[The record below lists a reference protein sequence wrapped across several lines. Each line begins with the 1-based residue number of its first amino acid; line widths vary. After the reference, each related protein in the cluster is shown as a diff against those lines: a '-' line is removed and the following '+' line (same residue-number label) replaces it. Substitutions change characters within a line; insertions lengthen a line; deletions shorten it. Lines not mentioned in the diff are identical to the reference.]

1 MKKKFLVALLVAFLV
16 VPSLV
21 NADIINYNCDDDGDG
36 AIVMGTP
43 TLTHGSGDEH
53 TLTMSGIQNWYPAHV
68 VGDFNTDT
76 ELDPKVLI
84 DETVDNNTTFAWTD
98 YHIDIW
104 MTKDFSILSVITPE
118 DWTSVITQPV
128 SGQPIPNDGT
138 GWLGTID
145 YSVGSGS
152 PIAIGDEGEFGF
164 KISFLGKVA
173 FYTEQVPTPEPT
185 TMLLL
190 GLGALVFT
198 RRK

>member
-1 MKKKFLVALLVAFLV
+1 MKKNIVVALFAIFLVI
-16 VPSLV
+16 PSLV
-21 NADIINYNCDDDGDG
+21 NAEIIGWNCDDDGDG
-36 AIVMGTP
+36 AIIMGTP

-53 TLTMSGIQNWYPAHV
+53 TLSMSGIHNWYPAHV

-98 YHIDIW
+98 YHIDIG
-104 MTKDFSILSVITPE
+104 MTKTFTISNVITPE
-118 DWTSVITQPV
+118 DWTFVITQPV
-128 SGQPIPNDGT
+128 SGMPIPNGGT

-145 YSVGSGS
+145 YYVGSGS

-164 KISFLGKVA
+164 KVSFLGNIE
-173 FYTEQVPTPEPT
+173 FCTEQVPTPEPA

-190 GLGALVFT
+190 GLGALALI
-198 RRK
+198 RKK